1 METGTISDIHGGHT
15 GMFKSDEHADQQEE
29 LDSAHRAYIN
39 ETPIRP
45 WNLIIPIGLFLLL
58 TLFLSWWDGH
68 SKAQG
73 FLNAFIKSDM
83 LGVMLTALLAAV
95 IASICSFLCFS
106 VFMQASLLPILLRAE
121 TNWST
126 LLLCYR

>member
-1 METGTISDIHGGHT
+1 METGTISDIHGEHT

-29 LDSAHRAYIN
+29 LDSAHRAYIK

-83 LGVMLTALLAAV
+83 LGVMLTALLATGYCKHLLFYVSA
-95 IASICSFLCFS
+95 FS
-106 VFMQASLLPILLRAE
+106 CRRA
-121 TNWST
+121 
-126 LLLCYR
+126 CYPFY